1 MRKNRK
7 WLWAGISF
15 LFCLLAWPSRAE
27 AEESVPPCVLTE
39 EAYQQYA
46 QDGTLEERIDYYQET
61 GVEEFSGPLIRNA
74 LEREG
79 KNAAPASN
87 LPDYWQYQA
96 GGMASEGEASVLLL
110 QVDFPD
116 KRFAEGDTLEALEDI
131 AFGGRNVDYPYESL
145 SAYYDR
151 ASYGKLQI
159 RGQAFAYT
167 ASHER
172 SWYESNGIQSLFQE
186 TLAALDEEIDYTQF
200 DGNGD
205 GWNRWGLS
213 ALCRG
218 AYRLGK
224 YLVEHDL
231 RKTGQDHPMTACR
244 WAVT

>member
-1 MRKNRK
+1 MPR
-7 WLWAGISF
+7 
-15 LFCLLAWPSRAE
+15 
-27 AEESVPPCVLTE
+27 
-39 EAYQQYA
+39 
-46 QDGTLEERIDYYQET
+46 
-61 GVEEFSGPLIRNA
+61 
-74 LEREG
+74 
-79 KNAAPASN
+79 PASN

>member
-1 MRKNRK
+1 
-7 WLWAGISF
+7 
-15 LFCLLAWPSRAE
+15 
-27 AEESVPPCVLTE
+27 
-39 EAYQQYA
+39 
-46 QDGTLEERIDYYQET
+46 
-61 GVEEFSGPLIRNA
+61 
-74 LEREG
+74 
-79 KNAAPASN
+79 
-87 LPDYWQYQA
+87 
-96 GGMASEGEASVLLL
+96 MASEGAASVLLL

-205 GWNRWGLS
+205 GWIDGVYLHFAGEHTGWASTWWSMTYGNWSGPSYDGMQVGRYVTLHQPSNTEEGARTLIHETGHVLGLPDYYS
-213 ALCRG
+213 ALEQSFENGIRTYDMMEQNVG
-218 AYRLGK
+218 DFNGFSK
-224 YLVEHDL
+224 
-231 RKTGQDHPMTACR
+231 
-244 WAVT
+244 

>member
-1 MRKNRK
+1 MRPEE
-7 WLWAGISF
+7 WLPRG
-15 LFCLLAWPSRAE
+15 R
-27 AEESVPPCVLTE
+27 PPCFCC
-39 EAYQQYA
+39 
-46 QDGTLEERIDYYQET
+46 RWI
-61 GVEEFSGPLIRNA
+61 SLIR
-74 LEREG
+74 G
-79 KNAAPASN
+79 
-87 LPDYWQYQA
+87 
-96 GGMASEGEASVLLL
+96 
-110 QVDFPD
+110 
-116 KRFAEGDTLEALEDI
+116 FAEGDTLEALEDI

-200 DGNGD
+200 DGNGGRMD
-205 GWNRWGLS
+205 RWGLS

-218 AYRLGK
+218 AYWLGK

-231 RKTGQDHPMTACR
+231 RKLVRTIL
-244 WAVT
+244 